1 MSRVDQALRRAGGR
15 DAGEREGEPESTRV
29 EDFPAEDR
37 RVPAVVAKTRP
48 FVPATVPATPAFV
61 GAERL
66 SHLAPTLDGKVVV
79 DSQISGA
86 SVEEYRRLAT
96 ALHLMQEVN
105 GLRALI
111 VSSALPRDGKTLTS
125 TNLALTLSESYQRRV
140 LLIDADFRRPSIHDV
155 FGLPNAAGLADGLRG
170 EGPISMPF
178 VQVSPYLTVLT
189 AGVFQGSPMAGLTS
203 ERMRNV
209 MVEARARFDWV
220 ILDTPPVGVIS
231 DANLLASLVDGV
243 LLVIGAGATPY
254 AAIKRAVSEF
264 GRERIV
270 GVVLNRV
277 TDDIA
282 RKTYYGDYYGDYHGV
297 GGEASRT

>member
-15 DAGEREGEPESTRV
+15 AAGDPDREPESTGF

-37 RVPAVVAKTRP
+37 RVAAVVPKTRP
-48 FVPATVPATPAFV
+48 FVPHTPAV
-61 GAERL
+61 VATERL
-66 SHLAPTLDGKVVV
+66 SHLAPTVDGKVVV

-96 ALHLMQEVN
+96 TLHLMQEVN

-125 TNLALTLSESYQRRV
+125 TNLALTLSESYKRRV
-140 LLIDADFRRPSIHDV
+140 LLIDADFRRPSVHEI
-155 FGLPNAAGLADGLRG
+155 FGLSNMTGLADGLRG
-170 EGPISMPF
+170 DGPIAMPF
-178 VQVSPYLTVLT
+178 VQVSPNLTVLT
-189 AGVFQGSPMAGLTS
+189 AGIFQGSPMAGLTS
-203 ERMRNV
+203 DRMRSV
-209 MVEARARFDWV
+209 MADARARFDWV
-220 ILDTPPVGVIS
+220 IVDTPPVGLIS

-254 AAIKRAVSEF
+254 VAIQRAVSEF

-277 TDDIA
+277 TVDLA
-282 RKTYYGDYYGDYHGV
+282 KKTYYGDYYGV

>member
-1 MSRVDQALRRAGGR
+1 MSRVDQALRRSAGR
-15 DAGEREGEPESTRV
+15 AAGEPAVAPDSTRV

-37 RVPAVVAKTRP
+37 RVAAVVAKPRS
-48 FVPATVPATPAFV
+48 FVPAAPAVMAPV
-61 GAERL
+61 ERL
-66 SHLAPTLDGKVVV
+66 THLAPTVDGKVVV

-96 ALHLMQEVN
+96 TLHLMQEVN

-125 TNLALTLSESYQRRV
+125 TNLALTLSESYKRRV
-140 LLIDADFRRPSIHDV
+140 LLIDADFRRPSIHEI
-155 FGLPNAAGLADGLRG
+155 FGLSNATGLADGLRG
-170 EGPISMPF
+170 DGPISMPF
-178 VQVSPYLTVLT
+178 AQVSQHLTVLT
-189 AGVFQGSPMAGLTS
+189 AGIFQGSPMAGLTS
-203 ERMRNV
+203 ERMRSV
-209 MVEARARFDWV
+209 MTDARARFDWV
-220 ILDTPPVGVIS
+220 IVDTPPVGLIS

-254 AAIKRAVSEF
+254 AAIQRAVSEF

-277 TDDIA
+277 TEDIA
-282 RKTYYGDYYGDYHGV
+282 RKTYYGEYYDAGR
-297 GGEASRT
+297 EASRT

>member
-1 MSRVDQALRRAGGR
+1 MSRVDQALRRAAGR
-15 DAGEREGEPESTRV
+15 AVDDAAEPESTRF
-29 EDFPAEDR
+29 EDFPTEER
-37 RVPAVVAKTRP
+37 RVATVVPKTRP
-48 FVPATVPATPAFV
+48 FPPAAAPFAASGPLT
-61 GAERL
+61 
-66 SHLAPTLDGKVVV
+66 HLAPAVDGKVVI

-96 ALHLMQEVN
+96 TLHLMQELN

-125 TNLALTLSESYQRRV
+125 TNLALTLSESYERRV
-140 LLIDADFRRPSIHDV
+140 LLVDADFRRPSVHGI
-155 FGLPNAAGLADGLRG
+155 FGLSNTSGLADGLRG
-170 EGPISMPF
+170 ESPTSMPF
-178 VQVSPYLTVLT
+178 IQASPYLTVLT
-189 AGVFQGSPMAGLTS
+189 AGVFHGSPMAGLTS
-203 ERMRNV
+203 ERMRQV
-209 MVEARARFDWV
+209 MTDWRARFDWV
-220 ILDTPPVGVIS
+220 IVDTPPVGLIS

-264 GRERIV
+264 GREKIV

-282 RKTYYGDYYGDYHGV
+282 KKTYYGEYYDLGREGN
-297 GGEASRT
+297 RT